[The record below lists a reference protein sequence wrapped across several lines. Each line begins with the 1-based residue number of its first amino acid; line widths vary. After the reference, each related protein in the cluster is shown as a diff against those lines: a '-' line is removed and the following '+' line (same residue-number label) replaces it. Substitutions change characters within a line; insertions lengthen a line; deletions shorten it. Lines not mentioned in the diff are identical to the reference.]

1 MMNSWDWAVI
11 GIYLGFML
19 AVGVVCK
26 RLNRS
31 SSDYFRGG
39 GQMLWWMSGTSMCIS
54 SISLWTFSAAGVRVY
69 QTGFYQVAAYFT
81 ALVGIPLLYFFFAQR
96 YRRMR
101 VVTSAD
107 AIRRRYGRT
116 SEQAWVWITVPIN
129 IFYSGVGL
137 HIIALFVG
145 AALGF
150 GVVEV
155 VVGLGLIITF
165 MAMLGGAWAVSA
177 SDFLQGLVT
186 VMIAVIVCIRT
197 FMLPEVGGVT
207 GFFDQLPAEFMDFNL
222 WSRPVIWMPWLLT
235 MAIMYTFR
243 AMSMDDL
250 GVYFLKVK
258 DDRHARWQVILYAF
272 TPLLPLLVFLPIMAS
287 KWVVPEMDA
296 MFPNLK
302 KPEEGA
308 YIAIAMKVLPQGMI
322 GMLICAVFAAQMSS
336 LDTGLNKSAG
346 FITCNFYRDVLRHK
360 ASERELLW
368 VGMIFTLIFGALII
382 GVGIAITN
390 YRELNIFD
398 FTLKLAP
405 ILQLP
410 LIVPMVMGTIVRR
423 TPGWSAWSSALVG
436 MLVGAL
442 TNLVW
447 LGEPDKIIAFAG
459 MIGMDT
465 PLTSIEQV
473 DFRFIVSYAVVIT
486 SGLAWFFFTRCF
498 WHTTSASFRASVENF
513 FADMRVPIGE
523 HPNDATAVEPAT
535 SGPSGDTG
543 KLEAS
548 ESPTNAPTNRDR
560 DQYTIIGWLTI
571 AYAAAITLGGLIPNT
586 WADRVLFLGAGAA
599 LGLIGALLFY
609 QRKRT

>member
-1 MMNSWDWAVI
+1 MMSLWDWLVV
-11 GIYLGFML
+11 GTYLGFML
-19 AVGVVCK
+19 AVGLVCK
-26 RLNRS
+26 RMNRS

-81 ALVGIPLLYFFFAQR
+81 GLAGIPLLYVFFAQR

-116 SEQAWVWITVPIN
+116 SEQAWVWLTVPIN

-145 AALGF
+145 AALGLE
-150 GVVEV
+150 VNQV
-155 VVGLGLIITF
+155 VVALGLIITF

-186 VMIAVIVCIRT
+186 VLIAVIVCLRT

-207 GFFDQLPAEFMDFNL
+207 GFIDQLPAEFMDFNL

-235 MAIMYTFR
+235 MAVMYTFR

-250 GVYFLKVK
+250 GAYFLKVK
-258 DDRHARWQVILYAF
+258 DDRHARWQVVLYAF

-287 KWVVPEMDA
+287 KWVIPDMAET
-296 MFPNLK
+296 FPNLK
-302 KPEEGA
+302 QPEEGA

-346 FITCNFYRDVLRHK
+346 FITCNFYRDVLRPK
-360 ASERELLW
+360 APERELLW
-368 VGMIFTLIFGALII
+368 IGMIFTLIFGTLII

-390 YRELNIFD
+390 HRELNIFD
-398 FTLKLAP
+398 FTLMLAP

-410 LIVPMVMGTIVRR
+410 LVVPMVMGTIVRR

-436 MLVGAL
+436 IAVGAL
-442 TNLVW
+442 TNLWW
-447 LGEPDKIIAFAG
+447 LKDPEKITAFAG
-459 MIGMDT
+459 MIGMAA
-465 PLTSIEQV
+465 PLTAIEQV
-473 DFRFIVSYAVVIT
+473 DLRFIVSYAMVISCALIWFT
-486 SGLAWFFFTRCF
+486 STRLF
-498 WHTTSASFRASVENF
+498 WNTTTEPFRVSVESF
-513 FADMRVPIGE
+513 FADMRVPIGQ
-523 HPNDATAVEPAT
+523 HVDDAEPANLDLSLPPEGEKT
-535 SGPSGDTG
+535 HESLLSSGT
-543 KLEAS
+543 
-548 ESPTNAPTNRDR
+548 TNRDD
-560 DQYTIIGWLTI
+560 DQYTLIGWLTV
-571 AYAAAITLGGLIPNT
+571 AYAAAITLGVLIPNA
-586 WADRVLFLGAGAA
+586 WADRLLFLGGGLV
-599 LGLIGALLFY
+599 LGLIGAFLLS
-609 QRKRT
+609 QRERS